1 MGMTSDRG
9 GCARLR
15 GRRGPSFLGRPCGG
29 LNYIQPPLE
38 MRSSNSRTQL
48 TRNMPHIGSGSKT
61 HSVGAILSSID
72 AAIGVLRTLD
82 FPYPIS
88 DNAVNFCSRSLTEK
102 DFSPFFPE
110 AEVIAFYSIC
120 DGINL
125 PDVHNGYFIHP
136 LKKFTMAQSHLIALN
151 EDNTKI
157 SEFFVVGSTGGG
169 NLIAIEQTTNS
180 TYLLPNNRIE
190 NGLYFSSTASPIR
203 IISRNYAGFLNLLH
217 ADIVAFCEEKAGHRF
232 IDSR

>member
-1 MGMTSDRG
+1 
-9 GCARLR
+9 
-15 GRRGPSFLGRPCGG
+15 
-29 LNYIQPPLE
+29 
-38 MRSSNSRTQL
+38 
-48 TRNMPHIGSGSKT
+48 MPYIGSGNKT

-88 DNAVNFCSRSLTEK
+88 YNAVNFCSRSLTEK
-102 DFSPFFPE
+102 DFSPCLPE
-110 AEVIAFYSIC
+110 AEVITFYSIC

-125 PDVHNGYFIHP
+125 PDVHNGYFIHS
-136 LKKFTMAQSHLIALN
+136 LNKFTMTQSHLIALN

-157 SEFFVVGSTGGG
+157 SEFFVLGSTGGG

-180 TYLLPNNRIE
+180 IYFLPNNRIE
-190 NGLYFSSTASPIR
+190 NGLYFASTASPIR
-203 IISRNYAGFLNLLH
+203 IISRNFAGFLVLLH
-217 ADIVAFCEEKAGHRF
+217 SDIVAFCEENVEHRF